1 MRRRIITG
9 LLWGLAAV
17 LVFLVVYLFL
27 FRTEA
32 GEEEDKIVTYTMF
45 SADINPQYENMESPV
60 GRKIT
65 ELTGVRLQIEYPVG
79 DVQQKIAL
87 MIASGDYPDLI
98 YFKATEGAKLIQ
110 AGALLKLDLYIEKY
124 GENIKKL
131 YGEYLN
137 RLRFSLQDPHIYGL
151 GSMGVGGKEFDP
163 SVGFQLQHAVVMELG
178 YPRLKTLKDLE
189 KALLTYI
196 QKYPVIDGQETIGLS
211 LLADDWRFL
220 ISVTNPAFYATGA
233 PDDGEY
239 YIDPKTYQAVLHHT
253 RPEEK
258 EYFRWLNHMNHIG
271 LLDPESFVQK
281 YDQYLAKI
289 ASGRV
294 LALADAKWQYSQ
306 GEQAL
311 RQDGKEERMYGLYP
325 LVLDEKYK
333 FAAFHPTGYQGGYG
347 VGITVKCRDPVGAF
361 KFLDWMASDEAQILN
376 NWGIEGLH
384 YQIVDGKRV
393 IPPEEWEKRKT
404 DPYYPKKTGIGVYAY
419 PFPQYGDGVKDPT
432 GQYYTPNFPENIIA
446 GYTETERK
454 VLAAYGARM
463 WKDLFPPEEEFAVSP
478 WGVGWKIT
486 VPDDPEYMVPWQK
499 IQEIIRKRIPEA
511 ILAPP
516 EDFDKVWDRFLA
528 ELDAAGL
535 KKCEEIFTRCVQ
547 DTIKLWNME

>member
-1 MRRRIITG
+1 MLPRRDKMRGHKISG
-9 LLWGLAAV
+9 WLFGLAV
-17 LVFLVVYLFL
+17 VFLVFYLFL
-27 FRTEA
+27 FRA
-32 GEEEDKIVTYTMF
+32 GPREEKDNTITYTMF
-45 SADINPQYENMESPV
+45 SCDINSQYENMESLV

-65 ELTGVRLQIEYPVG
+65 ELTGVRLQMEYPVG

-211 LLADDWRFL
+211 LLADDWRFM

-281 YDQYLAKI
+281 YDQYLVKI

-294 LALADAKWQYSQ
+294 LALADAKWQ
-306 GEQAL
+306 
-311 RQDGKEERMYGLYP
+311 
-325 LVLDEKYK
+325 
-333 FAAFHPTGYQGGYG
+333 
-347 VGITVKCRDPVGAF
+347 
-361 KFLDWMASDEAQILN
+361 
-376 NWGIEGLH
+376 
-384 YQIVDGKRV
+384 
-393 IPPEEWEKRKT
+393 
-404 DPYYPKKTGIGVYAY
+404 
-419 PFPQYGDGVKDPT
+419 
-432 GQYYTPNFPENIIA
+432 
-446 GYTETERK
+446 
-454 VLAAYGARM
+454 
-463 WKDLFPPEEEFAVSP
+463 
-478 WGVGWKIT
+478 
-486 VPDDPEYMVPWQK
+486 
-499 IQEIIRKRIPEA
+499 
-511 ILAPP
+511 
-516 EDFDKVWDRFLA
+516 
-528 ELDAAGL
+528 
-535 KKCEEIFTRCVQ
+535 
-547 DTIKLWNME
+547 